1 MSKATKQFFIHAMLF
16 VYWQWSQF
24 VGEANQACPMV
35 ANDPS
40 VSDSD
45 ATVIDSK
52 MHSSGSNPELGSSN
66 GWVQIKH
73 I

>member
-1 MSKATKQFFIHAMLF
+1 
-16 VYWQWSQF
+16 
-24 VGEANQACPMV
+24 MV

-66 GWVQIKH
+66 G
-73 I
+73 